1 MAEAV
6 ILHAQSKEINLS
18 NLHYVNVLTE
28 SL

>member
-6 ILHAQSKEINLS
+6 TLHAQSKEVSLS
-18 NLHYVNVLTE
+18 SLYYVNVLTE